1 MPMVNAMGLFQNIK
15 RRKAEKAFQLAQ
27 SQHATALTTWQ
38 AEQAK
43 LEEMITVVR
52 DCIEGRAAEQFTDMT
67 DYGFMLDADEF
78 PVAYL
83 QGAAY
88 LELDT
93 SDGPEAINVADEG
106 HAMVTNKRIMFS
118 GSARSHEWDFTELMN
133 MTHVPLGY
141 TVFATNGRGT
151 PAGLGYGEGPA
162 LDVQFRLEIASAMA
176 RNTLP
181 KYLEKL
187 THQKQKHSSEAPVP
201 PPPLG

>member
-1 MPMVNAMGLFQNIK
+1 MGFFQNIK

-27 SQHATALTTWQ
+27 SQHAIALATWQ

-52 DCIEGRAAEQFTDMT
+52 DCIEGGTAEQFTDMT
-67 DYGFMLDADEF
+67 DYGFMLDAGEF

-93 SDGPEAINVADEG
+93 TDGPEAISVADEG
-106 HAMVTNKRIMFS
+106 HAMITNQRVLFA
-118 GSARSHEWDFTELMN
+118 GSTRSHEWEFTKLIN

-141 TVFATNGRGT
+141 TVLSPKGRGK
-151 PAGLGYGEGPA
+151 PAGIGYGEGPA
-162 LDVQFRLEIASAMA
+162 MDVQFRLEIASAMA
-176 RNTLP
+176 RDTLP
-181 KYLEKL
+181 SYLEKL
-187 THQKQKHSSEAPVP
+187 TAQKQKHSSEAPIP
-201 PPPLG
+201 PPPVV

>member
-1 MPMVNAMGLFQNIK
+1 MGLFQNIK

-27 SQHATALTTWQ
+27 VQHAVALATWQ
-38 AEQAK
+38 ADEVK

-52 DCIEGRAAEQFTDMT
+52 DCIEGRTAEQFTDTT

-93 SDGPEAINVADEG
+93 SDGPEAVHVADEG
-106 HAMVTNKRIMFS
+106 HAMVTNQRILFA
-118 GSARSHEWDFTELMN
+118 GSARSHEWEFTKLIN
-133 MTHVPLGY
+133 MTHVPMGY
-141 TVFATNGRGT
+141 TVFSTKGRST
-151 PAGLGYGEGPA
+151 PAGIGYGEGPA

-181 KYLEKL
+181 QYLEKL
-187 THQKQKHSSEAPVP
+187 TQQKQKHSSEAPVP
-201 PPPLG
+201 PPPVG

>member
-1 MPMVNAMGLFQNIK
+1 MGLFQNIK

-27 SQHATALTTWQ
+27 AQHAVALATWQ
-38 AEQAK
+38 ANGAK

-52 DCIEGRAAEQFTDMT
+52 DCIEGRTAEQFTDMT
-67 DYGFMLDADEF
+67 DYGFMLEANEF

-93 SDGPEAINVADEG
+93 SDGPEAVHVADEG
-106 HAMVTNKRIMFS
+106 HAMITNQRILFA
-118 GSARSHEWDFTELMN
+118 GSVRSREWEFAKLIN

-141 TVFATNGRGT
+141 TVFSTKGRST
-151 PAGLGYGEGPA
+151 PAGIGYGEGPA

-181 KYLEKL
+181 QYLEKL
-187 THQKQKHSSEAPVP
+187 TQQKHKHSSEAPVP
-201 PPPLG
+201 PPPFG